1 MIHKNRWSGGQKLG
15 SDTES
20 VYVLPGQ
27 FTDSIFEKK
36 NRKQKYRKIPF
47 YNNFII
53 FCFLTFQQYGIVT
66 ELSTKCE

>member
-27 FTDSIFEKK
+27 FTDSILREKHEKK
-36 NRKQKYRKIPF
+36 KYIEKN
-47 YNNFII
+47 YTN
-53 FCFLTFQQYGIVT
+53 L
-66 ELSTKCE
+66 LS